1 MHFLLFPIQNISSNP
16 RVYYKTRTRNSY
28 SKTKLFKVNSLIL
41 PAMRFRQLQKVWPR
55 RPLERLI
62 VSAFLGLFPVGYYIL
77 IAKVL
82 PELLDYGT
90 AGYIFL
96 WLLGLFLFTNL
107 MSNYVM
113 CMLADPS
120 IDPRTMRRLLERGR
134 NHKDWNECDK
144 CGIWAPPRSR
154 HCKVCG
160 ICVLKRD
167 HHCIIT
173 GCCIGHGNYRYFI
186 YFLIYTV
193 ISTLISFVA
202 SLVFIH
208 LLRGG
213 SYKFVF
219 LPTVAIMQLENFNGL
234 GRLNLWEVL
243 ATIIPGT
250 FEIVFG
256 VLFALVTVILCCSI
270 YFLYELWPVFKSGAT
285 CYEFKSN
292 DFTFDR
298 GLRMNLEMIFGRRM
312 NWTWISP
319 FIPSQ
324 LPNDGIHWLPRDE
337 DSGDWN

>member
-120 IDPRTMRRLLERGR
+120 IDPRTMRRLLEREGTTR
-134 NHKDWNECDK
+134 TGTSATSAESGLHRDPVIARSAAFVCWSEITTVSSPAAASAMGTTDTSSTFSS
-144 CGIWAPPRSR
+144 IRWSPRWSP
-154 HCKVCG
+154 
-160 ICVLKRD
+160 
-167 HHCIIT
+167 
-173 GCCIGHGNYRYFI
+173 
-186 YFLIYTV
+186 
-193 ISTLISFVA
+193 S
-202 SLVFIH
+202 
-208 LLRGG
+208 
-213 SYKFVF
+213 
-219 LPTVAIMQLENFNGL
+219 
-234 GRLNLWEVL
+234 
-243 ATIIPGT
+243 
-250 FEIVFG
+250 
-256 VLFALVTVILCCSI
+256 
-270 YFLYELWPVFKSGAT
+270 WPVSFLSICCAEVAT
-285 CYEFKSN
+285 SSFSYP
-292 DFTFDR
+292 
-298 GLRMNLEMIFGRRM
+298 L
-312 NWTWISP
+312 
-319 FIPSQ
+319 
-324 LPNDGIHWLPRDE
+324 
-337 DSGDWN
+337 